1 MLPSCESSRL
11 AQMWFSGAEEFPRFK
26 VTWMNEWALNLKS
39 QKIPGTELK
48 PSPPPSSPPIFLKSN
63 SMWNE
68 QNDIKQEP
76 RVLWKKIRRVI
87 FLDSVY
93 FTYAGPLLRSSGQVY
108 QKAAQSGRF
117 TKTSPRVSGNIRPC
131 STWTCQ
137 GKKEWGKLRR
147 FYIGLIWSRH
157 LLKMSAIG
165 WAGTHWKEGSY

>member
-1 MLPSCESSRL
+1 
-11 AQMWFSGAEEFPRFK
+11 
-26 VTWMNEWALNLKS
+26 MNEWALNLKS
-39 QKIPGTELK
+39 QKIPGK
-48 PSPPPSSPPIFLKSN
+48 QINPSPPPPPPAPPIFLKSN
-63 SMWNE
+63 SMWNA

-93 FTYAGPLLRSSGQVY
+93 FTYAGPLLWSSRQVY
-108 QKAAQSGRF
+108 QKATQSGRF

-147 FYIGLIWSRH
+147 FYISLIWSRH

-165 WAGTHWKEGSY
+165 WALIGRRALIKFSGW